1 MRAIRQVV
9 LRGRRTHLNNP
20 FSGPSAIVAGESM
33 RIVSLLPAATEICFA
48 LGLGDDVVGVSPEC
62 DFPCAARE
70 KPVVSHSLL
79 QYEGRTSGDTSRMV
93 GERLASGEAL
103 YQVDES
109 ALRSSGPDLILTQG
123 LCDVCAP
130 TLGDVEDVAR
140 RLPWTPAIESLDPH
154 RLEDVLQ
161 DILRVGRVCG
171 IEARAVEVVAALR
184 ERIDRVAVRA
194 STALVHPETV
204 CLEWLDP
211 LFLSGH
217 WVPEMV
223 ALAGG
228 IDVLG
233 RPGEKSRRS
242 EPREVVKASPDVA
255 VLMPCG
261 FDLAR
266 TRKEAPV
273 VTSTDWWT
281 DLPAARADRVWIVD
295 GSSYFNRP
303 GPRLVD
309 GLEILAHIVQPDLFP
324 NPPDAAA
331 AARVS

>member
-1 MRAIRQVV
+1 
-9 LRGRRTHLNNP
+9 
-20 FSGPSAIVAGESM
+20 M

-48 LGLGDDVVGVSPEC
+48 LGLGDDLVGVSPEC
-62 DFPCAARE
+62 DFPSAVRE
-70 KPVVSHSLL
+70 KPVLSRALL
-79 QYEGRTSGDTSRMV
+79 QYEGKTSGDTSRMV
-93 GERLASGEAL
+93 GERLESGGAL

-109 ALRSSGPDLILTQG
+109 ALRASGPDLILTQG

-154 RLEDVLQ
+154 RLEDMLQ
-161 DILRVGRVCG
+161 DILRVGRACG
-171 IEARAVEVVAALR
+171 IEARAAEVVAALR
-184 ERIDRVAVRA
+184 ERIDRVAERA
-194 STALVHPETV
+194 STALVRPRTV

-211 LFLSGH
+211 LFLGGH

-233 RPGEKSRRS
+233 KTGEKSRRIQPN
-242 EPREVVKASPDVA
+242 EIVVASPDVA

-261 FDLAR
+261 FDLDR
-266 TRKEAPV
+266 TRQEAPV
-273 VTSTDWWT
+273 VTATPWWT
-281 DLPAARADRVWIVD
+281 DLPAAREDRVWIVD

-324 NPPDAAA
+324 KPPDVAA
-331 AARVS
+331 AARVG